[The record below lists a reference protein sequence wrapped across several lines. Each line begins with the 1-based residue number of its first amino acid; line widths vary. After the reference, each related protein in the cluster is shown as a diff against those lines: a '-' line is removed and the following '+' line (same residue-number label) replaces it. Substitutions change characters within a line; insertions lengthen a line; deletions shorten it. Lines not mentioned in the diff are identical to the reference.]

1 MILAFL
7 ALPACVVA
15 QVLAT
20 VGSFFQQ
27 NRSHGIALDLT
38 VRFNSGKHRRLHFG
52 CQPETMGSM
61 EADCYWC
68 SLNSNLYI
76 PDCLGISRGLCE
88 ECIAWMQNDEANPE
102 GGPPKPDATDRAEK
116 HILAV
121 FRNTNGI
128 GVFARQVAEFLFEWH
143 EP

>member
-7 ALPACVVA
+7 ALLACISA

-27 NRSHGIALDLT
+27 NRSHGIGLDLT
-38 VRFNSGKHRRLHFG
+38 VRSFKHRRLHFG

-61 EADCYWC
+61 TANCYWC
-68 SLNSNLYI
+68 NEFGSLYI
-76 PDCLGISRGLCE
+76 PDGFGIGQGLCE
-88 ECIAWMQNDEANPE
+88 ECVAWMCNVEANPG
-102 GGPPKPDATDRAEK
+102 GGPPKPDARDRAEN
-116 HILAV
+116 HILDL
-121 FRNTNGI
+121 FRNRDGI
-128 GVFARQVAEFLFEWH
+128 AVWAREVAELLHDWH